1 VPPEVIAVRLTVALT
16 IGVKGR
22 RVKLVESGRG
32 PIVPKMSEIGKALA
46 LFTSVPRFQLVSSM
60 RRELNSS

>member
-1 VPPEVIAVRLTVALT
+1 M
-16 IGVKGR
+16 GVNGR
-22 RVKLVESGRG
+22 RVKLVESGSG
-32 PIVPKMSEIGKALA
+32 PIVPKMSGIGRALA